1 MSGFSR
7 GGNVRGGLPP
17 INLDDVFGQP
27 AGDRAPNGDLID
39 PNNKV
44 KTLETG
50 AEKPKSPDIAP
61 PQPTGAELNATEK
74 TSQEFRDG
82 NQIQVLSGEIDDIL
96 NQVHSIQVAKIGGQK
111 NNFADLIVR
120 NLVRDVAIKLGKE
133 QQKQDL
139 DSLQGQVARLGEELK
154 KLGPAMAEL
163 WQTQVS
169 LNNLNL
175 PN

>member
-39 PNNKV
+39 PRNKQ
-44 KTLETG
+44 TLETG
-50 AEKPKSPDIAP
+50 AGKPKSPDVRP
-61 PQPTGAELNATEK
+61 PQPTNAEDGAAEK

-82 NQIQVLSGEIDDIL
+82 SQLQVLSAEIDDIL
-96 NQVHSIQVAKIGGQK
+96 DQVHSMQVAKIGGQK

-133 QQKQDL
+133 QKKQNL
-139 DSLQGQVARLGEELK
+139 DSLQGQIARLGEELK
-154 KLGPAMAEL
+154 KLGPAMTEL
-163 WQTQVS
+163 WQTQVA